1 MKRIEAIFFL
11 ALFLVFSCG
20 RNEESGDNTG
30 LRITQQE
37 IEFQF
42 LESSYPVTVLTDR
55 PWRLESDSDWL
66 SASINGASQGDTFF
80 VQATKNEG
88 DSERSGTITISNDFG
103 AKTIKVTQKQDDR
116 NITDIFLSSEL
127 KGNTRLQ
134 DTWLC
139 IPYREGSSIKLSKL
153 SAGVY
158 GSGKGSITVEPKE
171 DIILE
176 DGEGVIKLKV
186 SGRTGAQGKV
196 LFTVEGLPPTVFGNA
211 SQCMVTVSEG
221 VNLQDVGI
229 SQVRDFSEGVIP
241 ALLRFSGYVI
251 SDKSEGVF
259 DDYTIVVEDARAAIK
274 VKTSKP
280 VDFSFGD
287 YLEIYAD
294 FASIAKEDGML
305 TLSISEIDDIRRL
318 SSGNAPKPV
327 EIQTMPESP
336 DYESMLCS
344 INLTQVTDEEL
355 SRNTCA
361 GETKMERLGWNTTY
375 RVYVPESATFVDKRI
390 PTGSGVITGIVSF
403 SEDGI
408 LTIRPSLW
416 NDVSSLTDD
425 RLSMDAVF
433 ETNTAEIRDIPAE
446 GATSIGFELTSSLDW
461 SLRCEGIDW
470 IVNWSSTSGT
480 GNNLPATVS
489 FDVLPNTGARRVASI
504 TITAKGAPD
513 ITIRVVQMEGKRILD
528 NDFSVIRS
536 LLLENPKYFPTSA
549 GTDYGKEM
557 ETIGLEGWYATNCYG
572 ALSDSEEQY
581 GLLRIGKT
589 LTRGYIQT
597 PPLEAIGPKPVSIEA
612 NFLAGI
618 YKGCKANWIGVE
630 LEGPGAIVENEDVIT
645 VTEYDGPYTD
655 ALMDK
660 LPMTV
665 IQDMNDKA
673 LARVHLRIDGA
684 TSETIIRLT
693 ATIKG
698 GSTVASCNMFFIGD
712 FHIEYID

>member
-1 MKRIEAIFFL
+1 MKRIKTIFIL
-11 ALFLVFSCG
+11 ALFLVLSCG
-20 RNEESGDNTG
+20 RSEEIGDNTG

-42 LESSYPVTVLTDR
+42 IESSYPVTVLTDS

-66 SASINGASQGDTFF
+66 SASINGANQGETFF
-80 VQATKNEG
+80 VLATKNEG
-88 DSERSGTITISNDFG
+88 NSDRSGTITISNDFG

-116 NITDIFLSSEL
+116 NFTDIYLSSEL

-139 IPYREGSSIKLSKL
+139 IPYRNGNSIRLAKLSV
-153 SAGVY
+153 GVY

-171 DIILE
+171 DIALE
-176 DGEGVIKLKV
+176 DGEGVIKLNV
-186 SGRTGAQGKV
+186 SGRVGAPGKV
-196 LFTVEGLPPTVFGNA
+196 LFTVEGLPPTVFGEA
-211 SQCMVTVSEG
+211 SQCMVAVSEG
-221 VNLQDVGI
+221 VDLQDVGI
-229 SQVRDFSEGVIP
+229 SQVRAFGGGVIP
-241 ALLRFSGYVI
+241 GLLRFSGYVI
-251 SDKSEGVF
+251 SDRSEGVF
-259 DDYTIVVEDARAAIK
+259 DDNTVVVADAEAGIR

-287 YLEIYAD
+287 YLEIIAD
-294 FASIAKEDGML
+294 NATIGKEEGML

-318 SSGNAPKPV
+318 SSGNALKPI
-327 EIQTMPESP
+327 EIETVPESP
-336 DYESMLCS
+336 AYESMLCS
-344 INLTQVTDEEL
+344 INLTQVTDDEL
-355 SRNTCA
+355 SRSTCA
-361 GETKMERLGWNTTY
+361 GETCMERLGWNTTY
-375 RVYVPESATFVDKRI
+375 KVFIPESAAFASKKI
-390 PTGSGVITGIVSF
+390 PTGSGTISGIMSF
-403 SEDGI
+403 SGDGKA
-408 LTIRPSLW
+408 TIRPSLW
-416 NDVSSLTDD
+416 SDISSLTAE
-425 RLSMDAVF
+425 RLSMEAVF
-433 ETNTAEIRDIPAE
+433 KTDTEEIRDIPAI
-446 GATSIGFELTSSLDW
+446 GATSIGFELTSSIDW
-461 SLRCEGIDW
+461 SLSCEGIDW

-480 GNNLPATVS
+480 GKALPTSIS
-489 FDVLPNTGARRVASI
+489 FDVLPNTGARRVATI

-513 ITIRVVQMEGKRILD
+513 ITIRVVQLEGKRILD
-528 NDFSVIRS
+528 NDFSVIKS

-549 GTDYGKEM
+549 GTDYGKDM
-557 ETIGLEGWYATNCYG
+557 ETIGFEGWYATNCYG
-572 ALSDSEEQY
+572 ALSDSENQY

-597 PPLEAIGPKPVSIEA
+597 PPLEAIGSNPVSIEA

-630 LEGPGAIVENEDVIT
+630 LDGPGTIVENEDVVT
-645 VTEYDGPYTD
+645 VTEYGGQYTD

-665 IQDMNDKA
+665 IQDLSDKS
-673 LARVHLRIDGA
+673 LTRVHLKINGA
-684 TSETIIRLT
+684 TSETVIRLT